1 MRHARGDWVWMRAR
15 CELVEQ
21 AGEPG
26 MHVIGIAVDITE
38 QKNLAERTVAADIR
52 LRDAIETISEAFV
65 VWDADNRL
73 VLCNSKFQSL
83 HSLPDDAV
91 AAGVPYETIVAAGSQ
106 PVVRTQ
112 LTGEG
117 RHDKGGLTFEAQL
130 DDGRWLQISERRT
143 KDGGFVSVGTDITRA
158 QAPRGEAAREASSS
172 SSRWSSTCARPSR
185 RWSTRPSSSRC
196 WRRNTARRKRAPRRQ
211 ITQSRSSSPI

>member
-1 MRHARGDWVWMRAR
+1 MPAATGCGCGPAASWW
-15 CELVEQ
+15 EQ

-83 HSLPDDAV
+83 HNLPDEAV
-91 AAGVPYETIVAAGSQ
+91 VC
-106 PVVRTQ
+106 
-112 LTGEG
+112 
-117 RHDKGGLTFEAQL
+117 
-130 DDGRWLQISERRT
+130 RRA
-143 KDGGFVSVGTDITRA
+143 V
-158 QAPRGEAAREASSS
+158 
-172 SSRWSSTCARPSR
+172 
-185 RWSTRPSSSRC
+185 
-196 WRRNTARRKRAPRRQ
+196 
-211 ITQSRSSSPI
+211 